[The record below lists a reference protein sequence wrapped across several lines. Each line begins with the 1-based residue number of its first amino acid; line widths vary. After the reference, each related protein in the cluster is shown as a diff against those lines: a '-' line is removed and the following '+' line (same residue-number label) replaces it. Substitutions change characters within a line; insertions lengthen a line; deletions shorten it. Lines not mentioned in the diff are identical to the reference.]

1 MRNVFRQIC
10 TKNRNT
16 HFVSKNIRPTIAK
29 LRDNV
34 EKCGGMRQVKDDN
47 IIQRT
52 HLRNPQLRLQKHT
65 QNNNISCFFNEKI
78 IAKKRFNVPF
88 TRTLLVLLRFF
99 RNIILSLVNKQIIQ
113 FRNCLFLLSH
123 YSHIPV
129 WRCGPTPAMASSFL
143 RFLDHT
149 HRRNTFGRIPPD
161 E

>member
-1 MRNVFRQIC
+1 MG
-10 TKNRNT
+10 KY
-16 HFVSKNIRPTIAK
+16 
-29 LRDNV
+29 
-34 EKCGGMRQVKDDN
+34 GGMRQIKDDN

-52 HLRNPQLRLQKHT
+52 HLRNPQLRLQRHT
-65 QNNNISCFFNEKI
+65 QNNKFIAFSMKKI
-78 IAKKRFNVPF
+78 IEKERINVPF
-88 TRTLLVLLRFF
+88 TRTLLVLLQFF
-99 RNIILSLVNKQIIQ
+99 RNIILSVVNKQIIQ